1 MGDGLV
7 QCFCQG
13 DVACS
18 IHKSRHGIGKDAIYN
33 IGVSVVASVSFVV
46 KDSHVWLLK
55 RWDSGT
61 ECRVLNGALVAR
73 FRVWWWRWFEKSL
86 RFICVLE
93 E

>member
-1 MGDGLV
+1 MGDGHV
-7 QCFCQG
+7 QCICQG

-18 IHKSRHGIGKDAIYN
+18 IHKSRQGIGKDAIYN

-46 KDSHVWLLK
+46 MDSCVWLLK

-73 FRVWWWRWFEKSL
+73 FRV
-86 RFICVLE
+86 
-93 E
+93 

>member
-1 MGDGLV
+1 MQGFRGLMCRIKCLMGDGLV

-18 IHKSRHGIGKDAIYN
+18 IHKSQHGIGKDAIYN
-33 IGVSVVASVSFVV
+33 IGVSVVASVPFVASV
-46 KDSHVWLLK
+46 SYLK

-73 FRVWWWRWFEKSL
+73 FRV
-86 RFICVLE
+86 
-93 E
+93 